1 MKKLI
6 ILIFLFSAMR
16 PLAQSHLPVSEI
28 DFVRIKDNRK
38 AEALYFYE
46 NNWKVYREM
55 ALKKGHIR
63 SYHLLTAKADSL
75 ANFDIMLVAEY
86 AHSVQYKSS
95 EAHFQQIIKEL
106 RPAGPKLLNELKP
119 ADFRINL
126 YSKAAVNLFY
136 NSL

>member
-6 ILIFLFSAMR
+6 TLIFLFSAIR
-16 PLAQSHLPVSEI
+16 SLSQSRTVSQI
-28 DFVRIKDNRK
+28 DFVRIKDARQ

-46 NNWKVYREM
+46 NNWKVYREA
-55 ALKKGHIR
+55 ALKKGYIR
-63 SYHLLTAKADSL
+63 SYNLLTTKADSL
-75 ANFDIMLVAEY
+75 ANFDLMLVTEY
-86 AHSVQYKSS
+86 ADSAQFKSS

-106 RPAGPKLLNELKP
+106 RPGGPKLLNELKP

-126 YSKAAVNLFY
+126 YSKVA